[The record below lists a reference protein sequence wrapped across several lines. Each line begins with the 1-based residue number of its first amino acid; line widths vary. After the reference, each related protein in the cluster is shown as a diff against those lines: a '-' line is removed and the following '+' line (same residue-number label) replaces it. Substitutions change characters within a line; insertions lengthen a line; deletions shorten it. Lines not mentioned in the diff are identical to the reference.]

1 MVSIKI
7 TVNSAI
13 TRHYS
18 CVKCKYAISNRPTCS
33 TPVEPDVKGYS
44 EDHSKSVSICNQ
56 CKTKQEKKPTAS
68 GQLSLSNFFSK
79 KAPVS
84 SQNWE
89 NSESASYQRE
99 MKKQKVDI
107 PETTP
112 ERSAETSPYQ
122 QDETKK
128 QKVKI
133 PQTPIERS
141 ISFQLIKEEEIRD
154 QIIISFIN
162 VFHDIYDYKIHNYN
176 VSNPKTVKKFVQQ
189 IVPKCQKTTNASI
202 NGYLIQNWH
211 FVIKLISGV

>member
-1 MVSIKI
+1 
-7 TVNSAI
+7 
-13 TRHYS
+13 
-18 CVKCKYAISNRPTCS
+18 
-33 TPVEPDVKGYS
+33 
-44 EDHSKSVSICNQ
+44 
-56 CKTKQEKKPTAS
+56 
-68 GQLSLSNFFSK
+68 
-79 KAPVS
+79 
-84 SQNWE
+84 
-89 NSESASYQRE
+89 

-112 ERSAETSPYQ
+112 ERSTETSPYQ

-162 VFHDIYDYKIHNYN
+162 VFHDIYDNKIHNYY
-176 VSNPKTVKKFVQQ
+176 VSNLKTVKKFVQQ
-189 IVPKCQKTTNASI
+189 IVPKCQKTTNSSI
-202 NGYLIQNWH
+202 NGYLIQNWN